1 MINKSEEV
9 VSKFYN
15 TVGWENNDGITEDA
29 RRWEDLRPVAIKYV
43 HKCRLR
49 VLKNIPTKGDKILDM
64 ASGPIQYPEYLK
76 YSENFNKRYCVD
88 LSAKALLEAK
98 KKIGNHGVFLKGSFL
113 DIDMDENYFDCS
125 VSLHTIYHI
134 DKDIQENA
142 VRKLLY
148 VTKPG
153 QPVIIIYSNPR
164 TLISL
169 PVRLLRMTKILQI
182 IGRTRN
188 TDSEL
193 YFYQHPNEWWQRF
206 NDVSNIEMYPWRS
219 FAANFTKKFVPNN
232 KFGKKLFRILFSL
245 EETFP
250 DFFVKYFQYNMVV
263 LRKK

>member
-1 MINKSEEV
+1 MLVKESIRTLSRIDIFLTPMIRQ
-9 VSKFYN
+9 FLLIM
-15 TVGWENNDGITEDA
+15 TFF
-29 RRWEDLRPVAIKYV
+29 
-43 HKCRLR
+43 
-49 VLKNIPTKGDKILDM
+49 
-64 ASGPIQYPEYLK
+64 PI
-76 YSENFNKRYCVD
+76 
-88 LSAKALLEAK
+88 
-98 KKIGNHGVFLKGSFL
+98 FLKGSFL

-182 IGRTRN
+182 IGITSN

-206 NDVSNIEMYPWRS
+206 NDVSNIAIYPWRS
-219 FAANFTKKFVPNN
+219 FAANFTKNFVPNN
-232 KFGKKLFRILFSL
+232 KFGEKLFRILFNL
-245 EETFP
+245 EEAFP
-250 DFFVKYFQYNMVV
+250 ELFVKYFQYNMVV

>member
-15 TVGWENNDGITEDA
+15 TIGWKTNDGITEDA
-29 RRWEDLRPVAIKYV
+29 RRWEDLRPVASRYV
-43 HKCRLR
+43 KKCRLR
-49 VLKNIPTKGDKILDM
+49 VLNHIPTKGDKILDM
-64 ASGPIQYPEYLK
+64 ASGPIQYPEYLI

-88 LSAKALLEAK
+88 LSASALAEAE
-98 KKIGNHGVFLKGSFL
+98 KKIGNHGVFLQGSFL
-113 DIDMDENYFDCS
+113 DIDMDENYFDCA

-134 DKDIQENA
+134 DKDMQENA

-169 PVRLLRMTKILQI
+169 PVRLLRMAKVLLIMEKTS
-182 IGRTRN
+182 N

-193 YFYQHPNEWWQRF
+193 YFYQHHNEWWQRF
-206 NDVSNIEMYPWRS
+206 NDISNIAMYP
-219 FAANFTKKFVPNN
+219 
-232 KFGKKLFRILFSL
+232 
-245 EETFP
+245 
-250 DFFVKYFQYNMVV
+250 
-263 LRKK
+263 

>member
-15 TVGWENNDGITEDA
+15 TKGWETIEGITEDA
-29 RRWEDLRPVAIKYV
+29 KRWEDLRPVASNYV
-43 HKCRLR
+43 NKCRLR
-49 VLKNIPTKGDKILDM
+49 VLKHIPDQGEKILDM

-88 LSAKALLEAK
+88 LSAVALDEAK
-98 KKIGNHGVFLKGSFL
+98 KKIGSHGIYLHGSFL
-113 DIDMDENYFDCS
+113 DIDVKENYFDCAI
-125 VSLHTIYHI
+125 SLHTIYHI
-134 DKDIQENA
+134 DKDLQENA

-153 QPVIIIYSNPR
+153 QPVIIVYSNPF

-169 PVRLLRMTKILQI
+169 PVRLLRMVKNFLTIEKKS
-182 IGRTRN
+182 N

-193 YFYQHPNEWWQRF
+193 YFFQHPNEWWLRF
-206 NDVSNIEMYPWRS
+206 NDISNIAMYPWRS
-219 FAANFTKKFVPNN
+219 FAANFTKKFIPNN
-232 KFGKKLFRILFSL
+232 KFGEKILIVLFNL
-245 EETFP
+245 EEAFP

-263 LRKK
+263 LRKN